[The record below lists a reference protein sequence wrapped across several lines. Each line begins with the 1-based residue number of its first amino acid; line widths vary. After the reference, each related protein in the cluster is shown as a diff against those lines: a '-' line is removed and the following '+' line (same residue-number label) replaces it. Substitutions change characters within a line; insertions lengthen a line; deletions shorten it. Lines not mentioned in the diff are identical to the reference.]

1 MRKGKLEELKSYL
14 EELKT
19 IKVTKSKKVSSFLT
33 VENYDYVLNNGRIIS
48 REKIMKNG
56 SDGSSAIILP
66 ITKENNCLLV
76 VQPRNNTKE
85 GVSVEFPAGYI
96 EKNEEAIEC
105 ARRELEEETGYVP
118 ERLELLSSF
127 YQDQGCSSAYNYSYL
142 ALNCEKVK
150 DQNLDQDEIIKYFEC
165 SFDEVIELEQL
176 GYIKDINSLYT
187 LEKAKQYFK
196 YYRRNKNDKNKC

>member
-66 ITKENNCLLV
+66 VTKENNCLLV

-196 YYRRNKNDKNKC
+196 Y

>member
-85 GVSVEFPAGYI
+85 GVNVEFPAGYI

-196 YYRRNKNDKNKC
+196 Y

>member
-33 VENYDYVLNNGRIIS
+33 VENYDYVLNNGRIVS

-85 GVSVEFPAGYI
+85 GVSIEFPAGYI

-196 YYRRNKNDKNKC
+196 Y

>member
-19 IKVTKSKKVSSFLT
+19 IKVTKSKKASSFLT
-33 VENYDYVLNNGRIIS
+33 VENYDYVLNNRRIIS

-66 ITKENNCLLV
+66 VTKENNCLLV
-76 VQPRNNTKE
+76 VQSRNNTKE

-105 ARRELEEETGYVP
+105 ARRELEEETGYIP

-196 YYRRNKNDKNKC
+196 Y

>member
-33 VENYDYVLNNGRIIS
+33 VENYDYVLNNRRIIS

-66 ITKENNCLLV
+66 VTKENNCLLV

-118 ERLELLSSF
+118 EELELLSSF

-196 YYRRNKNDKNKC
+196 Y

>member
-14 EELKT
+14 EELKI

-56 SDGSSAIILP
+56 SDGSSTIILP
-66 ITKENNCLLV
+66 VTKENNCLLV

-118 ERLELLSSF
+118 EGLELLSSF

-196 YYRRNKNDKNKC
+196 Y

>member
-66 ITKENNCLLV
+66 VTKENNCLLV

-118 ERLELLSSF
+118 EELELLSSF

-196 YYRRNKNDKNKC
+196 Y

>member
-1 MRKGKLEELKSYL
+1 MRKEKLEELQSYL

-19 IKVTKSKKVSSFLT
+19 IRTTKSKTVSSFLT
-33 VENYDYVLNNGRIIS
+33 IESYDYTLNNGRTIS
-48 REKIMKNG
+48 REKTLKNG
-56 SDGSSAIILP
+56 NDGSSAIILP

-76 VQPRNNTKE
+76 IQPRNNTKE
-85 GVSVEFPAGYI
+85 GVGIEFPAGYI

-142 ALNCEKVK
+142 ALNCEKIRN
-150 DQNLDQDEIIKYFEC
+150 QNLDQDEIIKYFEC
-165 SFDEVIELEQL
+165 SFDEVIELEKL
-176 GYIKDINSLYT
+176 GYIKDVNSLYT
-187 LEKAKQYFK
+187 LEKAKTYFK
-196 YYRRNKNDKNKC
+196 H

>member
-56 SDGSSAIILP
+56 SYGSSAIILP

-76 VQPRNNTKE
+76 IQPRNNTKE

-96 EKNEEAIEC
+96 EKNEESIEC

-196 YYRRNKNDKNKC
+196 Y

>member
-56 SDGSSAIILP
+56 SYGSSAIILP

-76 VQPRNNTKE
+76 IQPRNNTKE

-196 YYRRNKNDKNKC
+196 Y

>member
-33 VENYDYVLNNGRIIS
+33 VENYDYVLNNRRIIS

-66 ITKENNCLLV
+66 VTKENNCLLV

-118 ERLELLSSF
+118 EELELLSSF
-127 YQDQGCSSAYNYSYL
+127 YQDQGCSSTYNYSYL

-196 YYRRNKNDKNKC
+196 Y